1 LFFILCVL
9 GGGGEA
15 LQADSFSSQ
24 QICFSRCKIS
34 PCLIH
39 TALPDVLPL
48 IKNERMEGGT
58 FDFFSTQQLYKSA
71 LNLK

>member
-1 LFFILCVL
+1 VG

-15 LQADSFSSQ
+15 LQADSFSSL

-34 PCLIH
+34 ACLIH
-39 TALPDVLPL
+39 TALRYVLPL

-58 FDFFSTQQLYKSA
+58 FDILSTQQLYISEH
-71 LNLK
+71 